1 MFNQYFIYIPA
12 DVTTSKS
19 SSESL
24 PFCPS
29 SESLLDT
36 SKGAVDESSTETN
49 ENPVDEVGK
58 GDGQKERET
67 QHTKPDWLEF
77 LIKNFKTEIVM
88 ECSSRTVR
96 AVLQNEVIKVSF
108 FCLNHMDVIVILN
121 I

>member
-36 SKGAVDESSTETN
+36 SKGAVDQSSTETN
-49 ENPVDEVGK
+49 ENPADEFEK
-58 GDGQKERET
+58 GDGQKKGET

-77 LIKNFKTEIVM
+77 LIKNFKTEIVLD
-88 ECSSRTVR
+88 CSSRTVR
-96 AVLQNEVIKVSF
+96 AVVQNEVIKVSF
-108 FCLNHMDVIVILN
+108 YN
-121 I
+121 